1 MRLGAQA
8 PHTRSSHLLGPRCRS
23 PLKRSWRRRTI
34 TSREAV
40 RSFATTNNIST
51 VRCDNGERHIA
62 RDLSIELRADGLPI
76 PDGRWHLGHGN
87 R

>member
-1 MRLGAQA
+1 MPGQVIYFLHDHRKMPIA
-8 PHTRSSHLLGPRCRS
+8 S
-23 PLKRSWRRRTI
+23 PAILEKMGNRF
-34 TSREAV
+34 REAV